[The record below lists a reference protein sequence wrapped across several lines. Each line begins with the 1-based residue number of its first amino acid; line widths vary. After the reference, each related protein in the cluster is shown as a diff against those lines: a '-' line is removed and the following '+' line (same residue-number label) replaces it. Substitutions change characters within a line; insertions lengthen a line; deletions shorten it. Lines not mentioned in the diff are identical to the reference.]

1 MIGLLGGTFDPIHFG
16 HLRTSL
22 EVMEALNLEAI
33 RFLPAPRPR
42 LRDQPILSPE
52 QRIEMVR
59 LAISGQPGFELD
71 VRELNREGPTYTVD
85 TLRQIRADIGGSKAL
100 VLIMGSDAFARLTQ
114 WYEWEKLIELSHIA
128 VMMRPDAHLNAG
140 DLPSGWLNEH
150 LTEISGDLSQM
161 PAGRVM
167 TVSVTQL
174 AISATDIRQRLRQ
187 GKSIRYLLPEPV
199 LAYIEQHGLYRN

>member
-59 LAISGQPGFELD
+59 LAISDQPGFELD

-100 VLIMGSDAFARLTQ
+100 VLIMGSDAFAKLTQ
-114 WYEWEKLIELSHIA
+114 GYEWEKLIELSHIA
-128 VMMRPDAHLNAG
+128 VMMRPEGHLNA
-140 DLPSGWLNEH
+140 DDFH
-150 LTEISGDLSQM
+150 LVG
-161 PAGRVM
+161 
-167 TVSVTQL
+167 
-174 AISATDIRQRLRQ
+174 
-187 GKSIRYLLPEPV
+187 
-199 LAYIEQHGLYRN
+199 